1 MMSDWLSFLLLVSG
15 SIGLLLVYLMNR
27 HVKIVAQN
35 KKPSQL
41 TQKITQ
47 ILYFNTSDDEFI
59 RDAQEFNT
67 RPLTQ
72 FFCQLFVQ
80 HKSQESYTATL
91 RSLFAKLNLIEANIN
106 EFNQANQDE
115 KMEMLDDFKLLP
127 IPEISEMLLS
137 CLYKQIPDPLMVKI
151 VNVLSS
157 HKVFEAF
164 PLFLKK
170 SITLSNEFDKE
181 IVDIVSSFQADFPD
195 HFLGKQTNRL
205 QGNEANIE
213 NRFTSFL
220 ESKDPIK
227 MKVGCYVFG
236 YLSQNDSPVRI
247 LQAIQS
253 PAGREN
259 LHVACTALK
268 KFSQDT
274 FLQDLL
280 MWFFSSEDW
289 SSEEIQD
296 LLSVFSRFYPVGETF
311 LEKLTEHPQ
320 LLVQISAQAALRQ
333 NQTL

>member
-15 SIGLLLVYLMNR
+15 SFGLLLVYFINR
-27 HVKIVAQN
+27 YAKIAAQN

-47 ILYFNTSDDEFI
+47 ILYFNTSDEEFL
-59 RDAQEFNT
+59 RNAQEFDT
-67 RPLTQ
+67 KPLTR
-72 FFCQLFVQ
+72 FFCQLFIQ
-80 HKSQESYTATL
+80 HKKQESYTATL

-106 EFNQANQDE
+106 EFNQANQDD
-115 KMEMLDDFKLLP
+115 KMEMLDDFKVLP
-127 IPEISEMLLS
+127 VPEISQLLLS
-137 CLYKQIPDPLMVKI
+137 YLYKPIPDLLMIKI
-151 VNVLSS
+151 LKALSS
-157 HKVFEAF
+157 QKIFDAF

-170 SITLSNEFDKE
+170 TITLPKEFDDD
-181 IVDIVSSFQADFPD
+181 IVEIVSSYQADFPD
-195 HFLGKQTNRL
+195 SFLGKQTNRL

-220 ESKDPIK
+220 ESDDPIK
-227 MKVGCYVFG
+227 IKVGCYVFG
-236 YLSQNDSPVRI
+236 YLSQNNSPIKI
-247 LQAIQS
+247 LHAIQS
-253 PAGREN
+253 PAGRKK

-274 FLQDLL
+274 FLPELL
-280 MWFFSSEDW
+280 MWFFSTEDW

-311 LEKLTEHPQ
+311 LKRLTEHPQ

-333 NQTL
+333 NQI